1 MLGLLIIGY
10 ALSPID
16 LIPDFIPVIGY
27 LDELILIPVGLWM
40 LLKLI
45 PEQVLYESRE
55 KAEELQ
61 DKVTKEWDAMAGE
74 WDDNAVATFK
84 LNFPDV
90 PVFHGD
96 IDLAVL
102 DLQVNN
108 LTTDLLIQRLGKDW
122 HAEPDSDGY

>member
-1 MLGLLIIGY
+1 VWQALKERVARLKRETVAIWFACRDRRTPWGARMLGLLIIGY

-55 KAEELQ
+55 KAEVWL
-61 DKVTKEWDAMAGE
+61 AAGNSKPRSALGALIVILI
-74 WDDNAVATFK
+74 WIMIAWWLVLIFAT
-84 LNFPDV
+84 P
-90 PVFHGD
+90 
-96 IDLAVL
+96 
-102 DLQVNN
+102 
-108 LTTDLLIQRLGKDW
+108 LG
-122 HAEPDSDGY
+122 E